1 MKKVIEIPATI
12 FPKIKDDK
20 AKLNVAAYCRVST
33 EKEEQENSLE
43 NQTTHYKNEIEGNP
57 NWTLVDVF
65 VDFGV
70 SGLNDT
76 KRTEFM
82 RMIDMC
88 EKGKIDLILTKSISR
103 FARNQL
109 DCLSYISK

>member
-1 MKKVIEIPATI
+1 MKKVTEIPATI
-12 FPKIKDDK
+12 FPKAKNTK

-33 EKEEQENSLE
+33 ESETQENSLE
-43 NQTTHYKNEIEGNP
+43 NQTMHYKNEIESNP
-57 NWTLVDVF
+57 KWTLVDVF
-65 VDFGV
+65 VDFGL

-82 RMIDMC
+82 RMIEMC

-109 DCLSYISK
+109 DCLSYIN